1 MSRYICTLIE
11 DNHLRGLEKILIVV
25 PGLNSLPGILKLHVR
40 QRNTF
45 FSSKSNAH
53 VTGAHCADHP
63 ELLSQLEQVG
73 KFTVVE
79 C

>member
-11 DNHLRGLEKILIVV
+11 DNHLRGLEKVLIVV

-40 QRNTF
+40 QETH
-45 FSSKSNAH
+45 FSPVSLNAH

-73 KFTVVE
+73 KSTVVE
-79 C
+79 R

>member
-11 DNHLRGLEKILIVV
+11 DNHLRGLEKVLIVV

-40 QRNTF
+40 QETHF
-45 FSSKSNAH
+45 FSSKSNSHLA
-53 VTGAHCADHP
+53 GAHCADHP

-73 KFTVVE
+73 KSTVVE
-79 C
+79 R

>member
-11 DNHLRGLEKILIVV
+11 DNHLRGLEKVLIVV

-40 QRNTF
+40 QETHF
-45 FSSKSNAH
+45 FSCKSNAH

-63 ELLSQLEQVG
+63 ELLPQLEQVG